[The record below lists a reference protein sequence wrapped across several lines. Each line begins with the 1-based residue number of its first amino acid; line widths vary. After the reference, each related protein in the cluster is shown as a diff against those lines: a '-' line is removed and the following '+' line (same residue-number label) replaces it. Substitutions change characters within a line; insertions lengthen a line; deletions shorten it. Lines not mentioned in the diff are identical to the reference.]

1 MNAIAQEKA
10 RFDTRISLEQKTLFE
25 RAALLGGY
33 RNLTDFVVATVQ
45 SKAKEIIEESEKI
58 LVSEKDKELFFEALM
73 NSPIPNESL
82 KAAKEKYDKLI
93 SA

>member
-1 MNAIAQEKA
+1 
-10 RFDTRISLEQKTLFE
+10 
-25 RAALLGGY
+25 
-33 RNLTDFVVATVQ
+33 VQ

-82 KAAKEKYDKLI
+82 KAAKEKYDNLI